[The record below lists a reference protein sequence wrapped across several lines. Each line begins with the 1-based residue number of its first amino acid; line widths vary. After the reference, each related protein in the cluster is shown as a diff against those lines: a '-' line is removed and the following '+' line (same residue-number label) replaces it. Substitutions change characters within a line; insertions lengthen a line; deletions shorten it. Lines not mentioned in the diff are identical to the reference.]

1 MRPFAARF
9 LPAWAAL
16 ISLLTMSYVWF
27 AQQVEG
33 YVPCHLC
40 LLQRKPHEAAIVVGL
55 LAALSWTKQRSLSLL
70 LLLLLLALYLT
81 GAGIAGYHAGVEQQW
96 WEGPSSCTAGAS
108 GAQSLAE
115 LKAMVLAAPV
125 TRCEDIQ
132 WTFLG
137 LSMAAWNFFLS
148 LALAAITAIALKCR
162 FAEKS

>member
-1 MRPFAARF
+1 MRL
-9 LPAWAAL
+9 LPARLLPAMAAL

-27 AQQVEG
+27 AQHVEG

-40 LLQRKPHEAAIVVGL
+40 LLQRKPHEAAIIVGL
-55 LAALSWTKQRSLSLL
+55 LAAFSWARQRSLAVFLL
-70 LLLLLLALYLT
+70 FVLLVLYLV

-96 WEGPSSCTAGAS
+96 WEGPTSCSAGAS

-137 LSMAAWNFFLS
+137 LSMAAWNFLLS
-148 LALAAITAIALKCR
+148 LALAGTIIAALKAR